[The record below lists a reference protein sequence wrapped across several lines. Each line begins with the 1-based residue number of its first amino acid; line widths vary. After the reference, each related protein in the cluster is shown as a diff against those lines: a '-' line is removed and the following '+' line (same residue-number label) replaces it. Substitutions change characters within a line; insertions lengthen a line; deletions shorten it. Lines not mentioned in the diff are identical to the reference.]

1 MVSSDEEDASGA
13 RKTERGGEPGGKLLQ
28 SFNVECA
35 DGAWIS
41 ERREVESSKLEVESE
56 EEKKESPRAA
66 LPFATL
72 GKPENKGMQVMCMAS
87 GTC

>member
-1 MVSSDEEDASGA
+1 VVSSDEEDASGA

-41 ERREVESSKLEVESE
+41 ERKEVESSKLEVESE
-56 EEKKESPRAA
+56 EEKKESPHAA

-72 GKPENKGMQVMCMAS
+72 GRPENKGMQVMRMAS

>member
-1 MVSSDEEDASGA
+1 MSSDEEDASGA
-13 RKTERGGEPGGKLLQ
+13 WKTERGREPGWKLLQ

-35 DGAWIS
+35 DGEWIS
-41 ERREVESSKLEVESE
+41 EREEIESSKLKVESE
-56 EEKKESPRAA
+56 EEKKESPHAA

-72 GKPENKGMQVMCMAS
+72 GKPENKGMQVMRMAS